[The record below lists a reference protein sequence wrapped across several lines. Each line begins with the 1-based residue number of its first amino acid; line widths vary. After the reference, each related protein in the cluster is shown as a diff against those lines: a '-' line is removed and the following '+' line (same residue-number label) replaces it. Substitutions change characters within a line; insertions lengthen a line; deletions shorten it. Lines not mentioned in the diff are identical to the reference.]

1 MLTVCERS
9 RLKRATLV
17 PLAMHTVPP
26 SYRKKRTSVIT
37 HCARHTKKIKGGG
50 GLTVG
55 IFQRLLLFGR
65 LRNDFDPLAVEHADI
80 LAVAVEHFH
89 RQHEMFA
96 LVRVGD
102 EERLGRAITLF
113 LIQTNQFQFLVLSS
127 KFQRFKNQSINQ
139 EKSIILCR

>member
-1 MLTVCERS
+1 MDGEGAPLGGAGVKIVIVHVQVTRAD
-9 RLKRATLV
+9 RLRTKSVEEGHFGPAGDAHC
-17 PLAMHTVPP
+17 PAII
-26 SYRKKRTSVIT
+26 SKKENVSHHALRTSQ
-37 HCARHTKKIKGGG
+37 KKIKG

-113 LIQTNQFQFLVLSS
+113 
-127 KFQRFKNQSINQ
+127 
-139 EKSIILCR
+139 